1 MDENAARCAWPLGRV
16 LQVKPNTKD
25 GYVRMVTLK
34 TKSTKL
40 ERPIDKIVFLE
51 KGTLYD
57 DI

>member
-1 MDENAARCAWPLGRV
+1 MHENAARCAWPLSRV

-34 TKSTKL
+34 TKSTIL

-51 KGTLYD
+51 KGTLHN